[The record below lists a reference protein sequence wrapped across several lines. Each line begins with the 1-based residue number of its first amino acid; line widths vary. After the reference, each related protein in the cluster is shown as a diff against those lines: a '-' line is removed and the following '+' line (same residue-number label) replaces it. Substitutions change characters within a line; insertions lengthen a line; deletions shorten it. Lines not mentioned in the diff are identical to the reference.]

1 MAGLPKEGASRD
13 MVIFR
18 TKETTMRKSMLTV
31 RKKQWSWLIAGAC
44 LLSATPLV
52 WAGNV
57 SPTIQDTGASVGIGT
72 DTPNA
77 SYKLDIFNGQILNS
91 RTDGIAGGLG
101 ALQRSNYTGSRV
113 IFNFFADGLDNTGV
127 LRNLGQLYFTQDGP
141 SSARISFGTNAGGGM
156 TDKLTIM
163 GNGSIGIGT
172 ANPTAMLHVTGDAR
186 FDGNIAAKYQ
196 DVAEWV
202 RTPRPLTP
210 GTVVVIDATGPN
222 QVVEGS
228 KPFDPLVAGV
238 VSARPGVLLGEKSDD
253 KVAVAHSGRVKV
265 KVDARYGP
273 VAVGDLLV
281 TSSTTGHA
289 MRATDSGGT
298 TVKPGTLLGKAL
310 EPLASG
316 QGEILVLL
324 TLQ

>member
-1 MAGLPKEGASRD
+1 
-13 MVIFR
+13 
-18 TKETTMRKSMLTV
+18 MLTLGA
-31 RKKQWSWLIAGAC
+31 KQWSWLIASAC
-44 LLSATPLV
+44 LLSATPPV

-57 SPTIQDTGASVGIGT
+57 SPIIQDTGTSVGIGT
-72 DTPNA
+72 NTPNG
-77 SYKLDIFNGQILNS
+77 SYKLDVFNSQILNS
-91 RTDGIAGGLG
+91 RNDGIAGGLG
-101 ALQRSNYTGSRV
+101 AQQRVNWSGSRV
-113 IFNFFADGLDNTGV
+113 IFNFFADGFDNTGV
-127 LRNLGQLYFTQDGP
+127 LRNLATFYITQDGA
-141 SSARISFGTNAGGGM
+141 SSGRISFGTSAGGGV
-156 TDKLTIM
+156 TDKFTIT
-163 GNGSIGIGT
+163 GNGSVGIGT
-172 ANPTAMLHVTGDAR
+172 MNPTAMLHITGDVRA
-186 FDGNIAAKYQ
+186 DGNIAAKYQ

-202 RTPRPLTP
+202 KTPRPLMP
-210 GTVVVIDATGPN
+210 GTVVVIDTAGPN
-222 QVVEGS
+222 QVIEGS

-281 TSSTTGHA
+281 TSPTTGHA
-289 MRATDSGGT
+289 TRATGDGHP